1 MSLADHLH
9 VQDGKSNWLEGFMLC
24 ALYILIAISF
34 YYYPDAAAGGLD
46 GAAGGGT
53 AAPAA

>member
-1 MSLADHLH
+1 
-9 VQDGKSNWLEGFMLC
+9 MLF

-46 GAAGGGT
+46 GNV
-53 AAPAA
+53 PPK